1 MASKSIREA
10 MHDLIIAIALGALL
24 SLAWSGIS
32 IERSLAVIASPP
44 AMDSVP
50 TCAASL
56 SWQE

>member
-1 MASKSIREA
+1 